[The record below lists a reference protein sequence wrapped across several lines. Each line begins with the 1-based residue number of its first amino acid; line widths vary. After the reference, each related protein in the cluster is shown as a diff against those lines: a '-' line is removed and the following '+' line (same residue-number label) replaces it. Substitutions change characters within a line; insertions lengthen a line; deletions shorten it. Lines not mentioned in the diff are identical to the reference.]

1 MSDYFNKVC
10 AIRPSKDLR
19 NNYPEISKLC
29 KERPVAITVN
39 GRESLFVVSYEEYIQ
54 LVEKLEAMRKQK
66 ELVEKMVQAR
76 ENTNYKED

>member
-1 MSDYFNKVC
+1 MGLYFEKVM

-39 GRESLFVVSYEEYIQ
+39 GRESLVAVSYEEY
-54 LVEKLEAMRKQK
+54 VKLTEF
-66 ELVEKMVQAR
+66 LQAKKDYAR
-76 ENTNYKED
+76 FSMLDKN